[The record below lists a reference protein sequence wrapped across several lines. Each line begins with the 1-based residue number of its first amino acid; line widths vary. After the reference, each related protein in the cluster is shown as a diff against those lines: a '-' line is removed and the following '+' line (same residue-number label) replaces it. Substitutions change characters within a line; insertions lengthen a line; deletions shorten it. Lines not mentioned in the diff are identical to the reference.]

1 MEVDMLG
8 SAILAFQNMA
18 SLERLGFLS
27 FGVLIGLVLGVI
39 PGLGGLVGLS
49 LLLPFTFNMDPY
61 TALAFMMGLQA
72 VVVTSDTIPAVL
84 FGVPGTVGS
93 AATILDGYPMAR
105 KGEAGR
111 AFGAAFSA
119 SVIGGLFGALL
130 LGVSVPVLRPIV
142 LEIGSPELLAIC
154 VFGLSLVAVLS
165 GGSPLKGLAGACIG
179 LMVATAGDDPQ
190 TGTLRWTFDSLYLW
204 DGLPVVPL
212 ALGLFAIPE
221 LADMAITK
229 QSINVKGEK
238 IDDALTRSL
247 VACMKKFSIAS
258 GRASRDEFWW
268 FVLIH
273 VVINTGLFV
282 FCQYFFEPGWTTL
295 ILYIASI
302 PLFAVGVR
310 RLQDSSINKDWIFL
324 FLAGYL
330 APYLFIAWNIPVN
343 VLSVLIISTFSLVS
357 IGSVARMLLQKA
369 DEVNTEHGP
378 VIELHVTGGGTS
390 QVDGIR
396 DTLSNW
402 FLVLRCSS
410 IGSSLGAV
418 PGIGASVIDWIA
430 YGHAAR
436 SEKGA
441 PESFGKGDVRGV
453 IASESS
459 NNAKEGGA
467 LVPTIAFGVPG
478 SASMALI
485 LGAFLIHGLVPGPE
499 MLNKHLDV
507 TYTLVW
513 SVAIANILGA
523 GICFAFANQLAKV
536 ALIRIGILAPVVL
549 AVTYIG
555 AFQGSRQWGDIYAL
569 LIFGLIGWIMK
580 RLRWPR
586 PPLILGF
593 VLGALVERYMFI
605 STERYGA
612 DWLWI
617 WRDFG
622 DGDVAFAPYVPIIF
636 AVTLYGVLAPIIRGY
651 RARAKTS
658 KATAKFGFQKEA
670 INPDFFF
677 ALFLFALFAIAYYIS
692 SDWEFGAR
700 LIPGVVS
707 IAAMIFIGWLVLSAM
722 FIAPGDKAEVEEH
735 GIPGRGEG
743 GAPAQSD
750 VHFDISADYG
760 DLPGREVTKRV
771 IVYFAWLLFFFV
783 AAAVVGLLPAM
794 FLFLAGYM
802 LFEGKESLKTTLYVS
817 VSIWVLSYFLFH
829 KLLIIPWPQ
838 SVVGDLFPA
847 LRSIP
852 WANLF

>member
-18 SLERLGFLS
+18 NLERLGFLS

-130 LGVSVPVLRPIV
+130 LGISVPVLRPIV

-229 QSINVKGEK
+229 QSINVK
-238 IDDALTRSL
+238 
-247 VACMKKFSIAS
+247 
-258 GRASRDEFWW
+258 DEDK
-268 FVLIH
+268 
-273 VVINTGLFV
+273 
-282 FCQYFFEPGWTTL
+282 QD
-295 ILYIASI
+295 
-302 PLFAVGVR
+302 VR
-310 RLQDSSINKDWIFL
+310 FGQIEGIKD
-324 FLAGYL
+324 
-330 APYLFIAWNIPVN
+330 
-343 VLSVLIISTFSLVS
+343 TF
-357 IGSVARMLLQKA
+357 R
-369 DEVNTEHGP
+369 
-378 VIELHVTGGGTS
+378 
-390 QVDGIR
+390 
-396 DTLSNW
+396 NW
-402 FLVLRCSS
+402 FLVLRCAS
-410 IGSSLGAV
+410 IGSALGAV

-436 SEKGA
+436 TEKGA
-441 PESFGKGDVRGV
+441 AETFGKGDVRGV
-453 IASESS
+453 IASEAS

-499 MLNKHLDV
+499 MLTTRLDV

-523 GICFAFANQLAKV
+523 GICFTFANQLAKV
-536 ALIRIGILAPVVL
+536 ALVR
-549 AVTYIG
+549 
-555 AFQGSRQWGDIYAL
+555 
-569 LIFGLIGWIMK
+569 
-580 RLRWPR
+580 
-586 PPLILGF
+586 
-593 VLGALVERYMFI
+593 
-605 STERYGA
+605 
-612 DWLWI
+612 
-617 WRDFG
+617 
-622 DGDVAFAPYVPIIF
+622 
-636 AVTLYGVLAPIIRGY
+636 
-651 RARAKTS
+651 
-658 KATAKFGFQKEA
+658 
-670 INPDFFF
+670 
-677 ALFLFALFAIAYYIS
+677 
-692 SDWEFGAR
+692 
-700 LIPGVVS
+700 
-707 IAAMIFIGWLVLSAM
+707 
-722 FIAPGDKAEVEEH
+722 
-735 GIPGRGEG
+735 
-743 GAPAQSD
+743 
-750 VHFDISADYG
+750 
-760 DLPGREVTKRV
+760 
-771 IVYFAWLLFFFV
+771 
-783 AAAVVGLLPAM
+783 
-794 FLFLAGYM
+794 
-802 LFEGKESLKTTLYVS
+802 
-817 VSIWVLSYFLFH
+817 
-829 KLLIIPWPQ
+829 
-838 SVVGDLFPA
+838 
-847 LRSIP
+847 
-852 WANLF
+852 

>member
-8 SAILAFQNMA
+8 SAIQAFQNMA
-18 SLERLGFLS
+18 DLERLGFLS

-119 SVIGGLFGALL
+119 SVLGGLFGALL
-130 LGVSVPVLRPIV
+130 LGISVPILRPLV

-179 LMVATAGDDPQ
+179 LLVATAGDDPQ

-221 LADMAITK
+221 LGDMAITK
-229 QSINVKGEK
+229 QSINVKDEDK
-238 IDDALTRSL
+238 QDARFGQLEG
-247 VACMKKFSIAS
+247 I
-258 GRASRDEFWW
+258 
-268 FVLIH
+268 
-273 VVINTGLFV
+273 
-282 FCQYFFEPGWTTL
+282 
-295 ILYIASI
+295 
-302 PLFAVGVR
+302 
-310 RLQDSSINKDWIFL
+310 KD
-324 FLAGYL
+324 
-330 APYLFIAWNIPVN
+330 
-343 VLSVLIISTFSLVS
+343 TF
-357 IGSVARMLLQKA
+357 R
-369 DEVNTEHGP
+369 
-378 VIELHVTGGGTS
+378 
-390 QVDGIR
+390 
-396 DTLSNW
+396 NW
-402 FLVLRCSS
+402 FLVIRCAS
-410 IGSSLGAV
+410 IGAALGAV

-436 SEKGA
+436 TEKGA
-441 PESFGKGDVRGV
+441 PETFGKGDVRGV

-499 MLNKHLDV
+499 MLTTRLDV

-523 GICFAFANQLAKV
+523 GICFAFANELAKV
-536 ALIRIGILAPVVL
+536 ALVRIGVLAPVVL
-549 AVTYIG
+549 AITFIG

-569 LIFGLIGWIMK
+569 LIFGLLGWIMK

-593 VLGALVERYMFI
+593 VLGGLVERYMFI
-605 STERYGA
+605 SVERYGA

-622 DGDVAFAPYVPIIF
+622 DGDVKFAPYVPIIF
-636 AVTLYGVLAPIIRGY
+636 AVTLYGVLTPIIKGY
-651 RARAKTS
+651 RARAKANQAS
-658 KATAKFGFQKEA
+658 SKFGFQKEA
-670 INPDFFF
+670 INPDLIF
-677 ALFLFALFAIAYYIS
+677 AMLLFAMFATAFGIAS
-692 SDWEFGAR
+692 TWEFGAR
-700 LIPGVVS
+700 LIPQVVS
-707 IAAMIFIGWLVLSAM
+707 VSAMIFIGWLVLSAL
-722 FIAPGDKAEVEEH
+722 FVAPGEKEVLEDD

-743 GAPAQSD
+743 GTEPVQTD

-760 DLPGREVTKRV
+760 DLSGSEITKRV
-771 IVYFAWLLFFFV
+771 LNYFIWLLLFFGV
-783 AAAVVGLLPAM
+783 AAVIGLLPAM
-794 FLFLAGYM
+794 FFFMVAYIRR
-802 LFEGKESLKTTLYVS
+802 EGKESWRLTLLVS
-817 VSIWVLSYFLFH
+817 GGVWIISYLLFH
-829 KLLIIPWPQ
+829 ELLVIPWPQ
-838 SVVGDLFPA
+838 TLLGDWFPV
-847 LRSIP
+847 LRTIP
-852 WANLF
+852 AINMF

>member
-18 SLERLGFLS
+18 SVERLGFLF
-27 FGVLIGLVLGVI
+27 FGVIIGLVLGVI

-105 KGEAGR
+105 KGQAGR

-130 LGVSVPVLRPIV
+130 LGISVPVLRPIV

-229 QSINVKGEK
+229 QSINVKEEDK
-238 IDDALTRSL
+238 QDAR
-247 VACMKKFSIAS
+247 FGQIE
-258 GRASRDEFWW
+258 G
-268 FVLIH
+268 I
-273 VVINTGLFV
+273 
-282 FCQYFFEPGWTTL
+282 
-295 ILYIASI
+295 
-302 PLFAVGVR
+302 
-310 RLQDSSINKDWIFL
+310 KD
-324 FLAGYL
+324 
-330 APYLFIAWNIPVN
+330 
-343 VLSVLIISTFSLVS
+343 TF
-357 IGSVARMLLQKA
+357 K
-369 DEVNTEHGP
+369 
-378 VIELHVTGGGTS
+378 
-390 QVDGIR
+390 
-396 DTLSNW
+396 NW
-402 FLVLRCSS
+402 FLVLRCAS
-410 IGSSLGAV
+410 IGAALGAV

-436 SEKGA
+436 TEKGA
-441 PESFGKGDVRGV
+441 PETFGKGDVRGV
-453 IASESS
+453 IASEAS

-499 MLNKHLDV
+499 MLTTRLDV

-513 SVAIANILGA
+513 SVAIANVLGA
-523 GICFAFANQLAKV
+523 GICFMFANQLAKV
-536 ALIRIGILAPVVL
+536 ALIRIGVLAPVVL
-549 AVTYIG
+549 AITYIG

-569 LIFGLIGWIMK
+569 LLFGIIGWIMK

-593 VLGALVERYMFI
+593 VLGGLVERYMFI
-605 STERYGA
+605 SVERYGA

-622 DGDVAFAPYVPIIF
+622 DGEVKFAPYVPIIF
-636 AVTLYGVLAPIIRGY
+636 AVTLYGVLAPIIKGY
-651 RARAKTS
+651 RARAKANQAS
-658 KATAKFGFQKEA
+658 SKFGFQRDA
-670 INPDFFF
+670 INPDLIF
-677 ALFLFALFAIAYYIS
+677 ASDCSSPCLVRRSAYPHPGS
-692 SDWEFGAR
+692 S
-700 LIPGVVS
+700 
-707 IAAMIFIGWLVLSAM
+707 
-722 FIAPGDKAEVEEH
+722 
-735 GIPGRGEG
+735 
-743 GAPAQSD
+743 AQ
-750 VHFDISADYG
+750 G
-760 DLPGREVTKRV
+760 
-771 IVYFAWLLFFFV
+771 
-783 AAAVVGLLPAM
+783 
-794 FLFLAGYM
+794 
-802 LFEGKESLKTTLYVS
+802 
-817 VSIWVLSYFLFH
+817 
-829 KLLIIPWPQ
+829 
-838 SVVGDLFPA
+838 
-847 LRSIP
+847 
-852 WANLF
+852 

>member
-1 MEVDMLG
+1 MEADMLG
-8 SAILAFQNMA
+8 SAVLAFQNMA
-18 SLERLGFLS
+18 NLERLGFLF

-119 SVIGGLFGALL
+119 SVIGGLFGAML
-130 LGVSVPVLRPIV
+130 LGISVPVLRPIV

-229 QSINVKGEK
+229 QSINVKEEDK
-238 IDDALTRSL
+238 QDARYGQ
-247 VACMKKFSIAS
+247 I
-258 GRASRDEFWW
+258 
-268 FVLIH
+268 
-273 VVINTGLFV
+273 
-282 FCQYFFEPGWTTL
+282 
-295 ILYIASI
+295 
-302 PLFAVGVR
+302 
-310 RLQDSSINKDWIFL
+310 
-324 FLAGYL
+324 
-330 APYLFIAWNIPVN
+330 
-343 VLSVLIISTFSLVS
+343 
-357 IGSVARMLLQKA
+357 
-369 DEVNTEHGP
+369 
-378 VIELHVTGGGTS
+378 
-390 QVDGIR
+390 DGIK
-396 DTLSNW
+396 DTFRNW
-402 FLVLRCSS
+402 FLVIRCAS
-410 IGSSLGAV
+410 IGSALGAV

-436 SEKGA
+436 TEKGA
-441 PESFGKGDVRGV
+441 AENFGKGDVRGV

-499 MLNKHLDV
+499 MLTTRLDV
-507 TYTLVW
+507 TYTMVW

-523 GICFAFANQLAKV
+523 GICFTFANQLAKV
-536 ALIRIGILAPVVL
+536 ALIRIGVLAPVVL
-549 AVTYIG
+549 AITYIG

-569 LIFGLIGWIMK
+569 LLFGVIGWIMK

-593 VLGALVERYMFI
+593 VLGGLVERYMFI
-605 STERYGA
+605 SVERYGA

-622 DGDVAFAPYVPIIF
+622 DGDIRFAPYVPIIF
-636 AVTLYGVLAPIIRGY
+636 AVTLYGVLAPIIKGY
-651 RARAKTS
+651 RSRAKTTQAAS
-658 KATAKFGFQKEA
+658 KFGFQKEA
-670 INPDFFF
+670 MNPDLGF
-677 ALFLFALFAIAYYIS
+677 AMILFALFATAFGIAS
-692 SDWEFGAR
+692 TWEFGAR
-700 LIPGVVS
+700 LIPQVVS
-707 IAAMIFIGWLVLSAM
+707 IAAMFFIGWLILSAL
-722 FIAPGDKAEVEEH
+722 FVAPGEKVAVDQD

-743 GAPAQSD
+743 GTAPVQSD

-760 DLPGREVTKRV
+760 DLPGSEVTKRV
-771 IVYFAWLLFFFV
+771 LNYFGWLFGFFAV
-783 AAAVVGLLPAM
+783 AAIVGLLPAM
-794 FLFLAGYM
+794 FLFMVGYIR
-802 LFEGKESLKTTLYVS
+802 FEGKESWRLTLVVS
-817 VSIWVLSYFLFH
+817 GGIWFVSYMLFH
-829 KLLIIPWPQ
+829 KLLVIPWPQ
-838 SVVGDLFPA
+838 TLLGDWIPVV
-847 LRSIP
+847 RTIP
-852 WANLF
+852 WLNMF

>member
-8 SAILAFQNMA
+8 NAILAFNNMM

-130 LGVSVPVLRPIV
+130 LGISVPILRPIV

-212 ALGLFAIPE
+212 ALGLFAVPE

-229 QSINVKGEK
+229 QSISVNAEDQKR
-238 IDDALTRSL
+238 DARFGQL
-247 VACMKKFSIAS
+247 
-258 GRASRDEFWW
+258 
-268 FVLIH
+268 
-273 VVINTGLFV
+273 
-282 FCQYFFEPGWTTL
+282 
-295 ILYIASI
+295 
-302 PLFAVGVR
+302 
-310 RLQDSSINKDWIFL
+310 
-324 FLAGYL
+324 
-330 APYLFIAWNIPVN
+330 
-343 VLSVLIISTFSLVS
+343 
-357 IGSVARMLLQKA
+357 
-369 DEVNTEHGP
+369 
-378 VIELHVTGGGTS
+378 
-390 QVDGIR
+390 DGIR
-396 DTLSNW
+396 DTFQNW
-402 FLVLRCSS
+402 FLVLRCAT
-410 IGSSLGAV
+410 IGSFLGAV

-436 SEKGA
+436 TEKGA
-441 PESFGKGDVRGV
+441 AETFGKGDVRGV
-453 IASESS
+453 IASEAS

-499 MLNKHLDV
+499 MLTTRLDV

-513 SVAIANILGA
+513 SVAIANVLGA

-536 ALIRIGILAPVVL
+536 ALIRIGVLAPVVL
-549 AVTYIG
+549 AITYIG

-569 LIFGLIGWIMK
+569 LIFGLIGWVMK

-593 VLGALVERYMFI
+593 VLGGLVERYMFI
-605 STERYGA
+605 SVERYGA

-622 DGDVAFAPYVPIIF
+622 DGDVRFAPYVPAIF
-636 AVTLYGVLAPIIRGY
+636 LATLYGVLSPIIKGY
-651 RARAKTS
+651 RLRAKANRQS
-658 KATAKFGFQKEA
+658 SKFGFQKEA
-670 INPDFFF
+670 INPDFVF
-677 ALFLFALFAIAYYIS
+677 ALILFGLFATAFGIS
-692 SDWEFGAR
+692 SGWEFGAR
-700 LIPGVVS
+700 LIPQTVA

-722 FIAPGDKAEVEEH
+722 FIAPGEKVAVEAD

-743 GAPAQSD
+743 GTQPVQSD

-760 DLPGREVTKRV
+760 DLPGAEIRRRV
-771 IVYFAWLLFFFV
+771 INYFAWLLFFFG
-783 AAAVVGLLPAM
+783 AGAVVGLLPAM
-794 FLFLAGYM
+794 FLFMVGYM
-802 LFEGKESLKTTLYVS
+802 RFEGKESWKVTLLVGIPVWLVS
-817 VSIWVLSYFLFH
+817 YMLFH

-838 SVVGDLFPA
+838 TLVGDWFPV
-847 LRSIP
+847 LRTIP
-852 WANLF
+852 ELNMF